1 MIWFV
6 EEKDWLGRQVKK
18 KVYKKIKKN
27 GKTIETL
34 DPNFFGG
41 GMYTLHKPPEKLS
54 YKMECAEIYPTS
66 GKKLKPFDTIVTDRT
81 RTIELWKEPKSE
93 QVRIILGSAKG
104 DMKFFTNSLNV
115 SNYKILDQH
124 EPKDRPEKTIPFDI
138 ELSHMFSFSPMQ
150 SSSRFW
156 LFRIIQSFLS
166 ISYDG
171 IKFFTR
177 GNSGTFYRLRY
188 TLRYFGIKLDPIDPC
203 NSILSFVISAI
214 ARCNA

>member
-6 EEKDWLGRQVKK
+6 DEKDWLGRQVKK

-54 YKMECAEIYPTS
+54 YKMEYAEIYPTS

-93 QVRIILGSAKG
+93 QVRIIFGSTKG

-138 ELSHMFSFSPMQ
+138 DLSTFFHYYTTALL
-150 SSSRFW
+150 RDHHIEFW
-156 LFRIIQSFLS
+156 
-166 ISYDG
+166 ISCTGQNMDV
-171 IKFFTR
+171 F
-177 GNSGTFYRLRY
+177 
-188 TLRYFGIKLDPIDPC
+188 D
-203 NSILSFVISAI
+203 I
-214 ARCNA
+214 A